1 MINSFRADIICLQE
15 VGCSNAQSAELQ
27 QNAQSEPLIGR
38 TGELATKAFA
48 QSRIDN
54 VANVLKPLFLAE
66 NTEKRDK
73 NEFDKMSAILKSKF
87 LQPNSLNGLST
98 KLYSSPSKDNVRAII
113 IKKIKVPILEDL
125 IPKVRDEKP
134 KAIES
139 NTKSNTREKQ
149 LLREIQELKQR
160 VNHLQAVACSD
171 TSLEQRS
178 RDVKVDPKFQDKRL
192 ISDNQELKQTIKW
205 LQEVASS
212 NLSVEQRKRFIQQ
225 PKAAPAS
232 KVVGCRYFIL
242 VVIKSGILE
251 KDYVLDY
258 VIPELPIFKQKR
270 VSVKIRNIIS
280 LNDESVDIS
289 NDSQVNCQN
298 LKTSSGV
305 TRQKTKG
312 EGSAQTKLPSGNV
325 RVVPSITVNQST
337 ELESIAMLEVSYHFR
352 AQHEPTHKCAD
363 IFTGEPG

>member
-54 VANVLKPLFLAE
+54 VANVLKPLFVAE

-87 LQPNSLNGLST
+87 LQPNSLSGLST
-98 KLYSSPSKDNVRAII
+98 KLYASPSKDNVRAII

-134 KAIES
+134 KAVES
-139 NTKSNTREKQ
+139 NAREKQ
-149 LLREIQELKQR
+149 LIREIQELKQR

-178 RDVKVDPKFQDKRL
+178 RDINVDPKFQDKRL

-232 KVVGCRYFIL
+232 KIVGCRYFIL

-251 KDYVLDY
+251 KDYDLDY

-270 VSVKIRNIIS
+270 ISVKIRNIIS

-289 NDSQVNCQN
+289 NDSQLNCQN

-305 TRQKTKG
+305 TRKKTKG
-312 EGSAQTKLPSGNV
+312 EGSTQTKLPSGNV

-337 ELESIAMLEVSYHFR
+337 DLESIAMLEVSCHFG
-352 AQHEPTHKCAD
+352 AQHEQYTQMR
-363 IFTGEPG
+363 